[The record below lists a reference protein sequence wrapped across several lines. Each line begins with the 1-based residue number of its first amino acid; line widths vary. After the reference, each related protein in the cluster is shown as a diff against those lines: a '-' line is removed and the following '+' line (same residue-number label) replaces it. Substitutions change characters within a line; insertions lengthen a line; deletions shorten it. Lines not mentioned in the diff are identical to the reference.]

1 MGVLNEIDIKLLGK
15 LSTYLRA
22 SGMKTGLLDWE
33 VDSYDLTMKHMT
45 NFSNNW
51 SVEIPEWI
59 FPTMEKIL
67 KHCENRI
74 QFLDDYSYNTFE
86 IEIDAV
92 NKELHANQSYGWYES
107 SDPMV
112 TQWSVKEDDEDKE
125 ISGLLSDIRESAD
138 EEDDEFELKYNGSG
152 DSGYIESQFEN
163 MSEVPS
169 SVEDWVYS
177 QLESLHGGWEIN
189 EGSDGSFEF
198 DLKNGTITLRHS
210 YNEEQQESL
219 DLFSIDFGKSN

>member
-1 MGVLNEIDIKLLGK
+1 MEVLNDIDKKLLGK

-33 VDSYDLTMKHMT
+33 VDSYDLSMNHMT

-67 KHCENRI
+67 KHCENQI
-74 QFLDDYSYNTFE
+74 QYLDDYSYNRFE

-92 NKELHANQSYGWYES
+92 NKELNATQSYGWYEA

-112 TQWSVKEDDEDKE
+112 SEWNVEEESEDDE
-125 ISGLLSDIRESAD
+125 IAQLLSDIRESAD
-138 EEDDEFELKYNGSG
+138 EENGEYELRYNGSG
-152 DSGYIESQFEN
+152 DSGYIESQFED

-169 SVEDWVYS
+169 SVEDWTYR
-177 QLESLHGGWEIN
+177 QLENLHGGWEIN
-189 EGSDGSFEF
+189 EGSDGSFVF
-198 DLKNGTITLRHS
+198 DLDNGTITLRHS

-219 DLFSIDFGKSN
+219 NLLSIDFGRQN